1 MSLDTRRS
9 PRMRPAR
16 IACTIGLAG
25 VIALGGAAPVPTL
38 SPATAHAATPST
50 RAELKR
56 LQSRVSSA
64 AATYAEATAKADEL
78 NAQVAAIADEII
90 HIEQELLPARQRRAA
105 EAASDL
111 YKTHSSNGGAIS
123 LLLNAGSFAD
133 FINLTKYL
141 GTVQS
146 ANVSALNELNDLEDQ
161 LNGKLDELGRAKDQA
176 DAELSRAAQ
185 ALGDAQGA
193 AAQIQAKADAED
205 AAEAEIARQAAEQAA
220 QLQAQQNASQGNGG
234 ATQTPPEG
242 GSQNAGDSNQGQH
255 GGSSGGDSH
264 AGGATSGN
272 GNASGNAGGGTSSGT
287 GGGNSNNDGGGDTT
301 GSWKTGVASY
311 YGIGDGFMGGTTANG
326 ETVTETSMG
335 IAMLNVPFGTRVEIR
350 YGGRSVIAYVNDR
363 GPYAHGRVIDMQPA
377 VARALN
383 FLSVGVGTVQYRFL

>member
-1 MSLDTRRS
+1 MSLDSRRS
-9 PRMRPAR
+9 PHMRPAR

-38 SPATAHAATPST
+38 SPAAAHAATPST

-90 HIEQELLPARQRRAA
+90 HIEQELLPARQKRAA

-141 GTVQS
+141 GTVQT
-146 ANVSALNELNDLEDQ
+146 ANISALNELNDLEDQ

-193 AAQIQAKADAED
+193 AEQIQAKANAED

-234 ATQTPPEG
+234 AAQTPPEG

-255 GGSSGGDSH
+255 GGSAGGDSH

-311 YGIGDGFMGGTTANG
+311 YGIGDGFMGGTTASG
-326 ETVTETSMG
+326 EKVTETSMG
-335 IAMLNVPFGTRVEIR
+335 IAMLNVPLGTRVEIR

>member
-38 SPATAHAATPST
+38 SPAAAHAATPST

-133 FINLTKYL
+133 FINLAKYL

-161 LNGKLDELGRAKDQA
+161 LNGKLSELGRAKDQA

-193 AAQIQAKADAED
+193 AAQIQAKANAED
-205 AAEAEIARQAAEQAA
+205 EAEAEIARQAAEQAA
-220 QLQAQQNASQGNGG
+220 QLQAQQNANQGNGG

-242 GSQNAGDSNQGQH
+242 GSQNAGGSNQGQQ

-264 AGGATSGN
+264 AGGGTGGSGN
-272 GNASGNAGGGTSSGT
+272 QSGNAGNGTAG
-287 GGGNSNNDGGGDTT
+287 NDGGGDTT
-301 GSWKTGVASY
+301 GSWMTGVASY

-363 GPYAHGRVIDMQPA
+363 GPYVHGRVIDMQPA

>member
-38 SPATAHAATPST
+38 SLATAHAATPST

-64 AATYAEATAKADEL
+64 AATYAEATAKAGEL

-205 AAEAEIARQAAEQAA
+205 AAEAKIARQAAEQAA
-220 QLQAQQNASQGNGG
+220 QLQAQQNANQGNGG

-242 GSQNAGDSNQGQH
+242 GSQNAGGSNQGQP

-264 AGGATSGN
+264 AGGGTGGSGN
-272 GNASGNAGGGTSSGT
+272 QSGNAGNGTAG
-287 GGGNSNNDGGGDTT
+287 NDGGGDTT
-301 GSWKTGVASY
+301 GSWMTGVASY

>member
-38 SPATAHAATPST
+38 SPAAAHAATPST

-161 LNGKLDELGRAKDQA
+161 LNGKLGELGRAKDQA

-193 AAQIQAKADAED
+193 AAQIQAKANAED
-205 AAEAEIARQAAEQAA
+205 EAEAEIARQAAEQAA
-220 QLQAQQNASQGNGG
+220 QLQAQQNANQGSGG
-234 ATQTPPEG
+234 SAQTPPEG
-242 GSQNAGDSNQGQH
+242 GSQDAGGSNQGQQ
-255 GGSSGGDSH
+255 GGSSSDDSH
-264 AGGATSGN
+264 AGGGTGGSGN
-272 GNASGNAGGGTSSGT
+272 GSGSTGNGTAG
-287 GGGNSNNDGGGDTT
+287 NDGGGDTT
-301 GSWKTGVASY
+301 GSWMTGVASY

-363 GPYAHGRVIDMQPA
+363 GPYVHGRVIDMQPA

>member
-38 SPATAHAATPST
+38 SPAAAHAATPST

-161 LNGKLDELGRAKDQA
+161 LNGKLSELGRAKDQA

-193 AAQIQAKADAED
+193 AAQIQAKANAED
-205 AAEAEIARQAAEQAA
+205 EAEAEIARQAAEQAA
-220 QLQAQQNASQGNGG
+220 QLQAQQNANQGNGG
-234 ATQTPPEG
+234 SAQTPPEG
-242 GSQNAGDSNQGQH
+242 GSQNAGGSNQGQQ

-264 AGGATSGN
+264 AGGGTGGSGN
-272 GNASGNAGGGTSSGT
+272 QSGNAGNGTAG
-287 GGGNSNNDGGGDTT
+287 NDGGGDTT
-301 GSWKTGVASY
+301 GSWMTGVASY

-363 GPYAHGRVIDMQPA
+363 GPYVHGRVIDMQPA

>member
-38 SPATAHAATPST
+38 SLATAHAATPST

-64 AATYAEATAKADEL
+64 AATYAEATAKAGEL

-161 LNGKLDELGRAKDQA
+161 LNGKLSELGRAKDQA
-176 DAELSRAAQ
+176 DAELSRATQ

-193 AAQIQAKADAED
+193 AAQIQAKANAED
-205 AAEAEIARQAAEQAA
+205 DAEAEIARQAAEQAA
-220 QLQAQQNASQGNGG
+220 QLQAQQNANQGSGG
-234 ATQTPPEG
+234 AAQTPPEG
-242 GSQNAGDSNQGQH
+242 GSQNAGDSNQGQQ
-255 GGSSGGDSH
+255 GGSSSGDSH
-264 AGGATSGN
+264 AGG
-272 GNASGNAGGGTSSGT
+272 GT
-287 GGGNSNNDGGGDTT
+287 GGSGNESGNTGNGTAGNDGGGDTT
-301 GSWKTGVASY
+301 GSWMTGVASY

-363 GPYAHGRVIDMQPA
+363 GPYVHGRVIDMQPA

>member
-64 AATYAEATAKADEL
+64 AATHAEATAKADEL

-141 GTVQS
+141 DTVQS

-193 AAQIQAKADAED
+193 AAQIQAKANAED

-220 QLQAQQNASQGNGG
+220 QLQAQQNANQGNGG

-255 GGSSGGDSH
+255 GGSSSGDSH

>member
-133 FINLTKYL
+133 FINLAKYL

-161 LNGKLDELGRAKDQA
+161 LNGKLSELGRAKDQA

-193 AAQIQAKADAED
+193 AAQIQAKANAED
-205 AAEAEIARQAAEQAA
+205 EAEAEIARQAAEQAA
-220 QLQAQQNASQGNGG
+220 QLQAQQNANQGNGG
-234 ATQTPPEG
+234 SAQTPPEG
-242 GSQNAGDSNQGQH
+242 GSQNAGGSNQGQQ

-264 AGGATSGN
+264 AGGGTGGSGN
-272 GNASGNAGGGTSSGT
+272 QSGNAGNGTAG
-287 GGGNSNNDGGGDTT
+287 NDGGGDTT
-301 GSWKTGVASY
+301 GSWMTGVASY